1 MKTLYRQVRSSVQI
15 DRILLDGNF
24 SMCDIFNPF
33 YMLHLPFCL
42 AYLVVQVFWSFL
54 HNIRCQIIKQLN
66 LIEQWVSLSQ
76 SSALVLAQ
84 QNFTSS
90 PHCQYL
96 FTIYNYRKSHHLVP
110 SVLSIYTVQM
120 VNNLLLHC
128 YADDT
133 SLYLQNFIN
142 SLSGN
147 VVQLNES
154 K

>member
-1 MKTLYRQVRSSVQI
+1 M
-15 DRILLDGNF
+15 
-24 SMCDIFNPF
+24 
-33 YMLHLPFCL
+33 
-42 AYLVVQVFWSFL
+42 
-54 HNIRCQIIKQLN
+54 
-66 LIEQWVSLSQ
+66 EQWVSLSQ
-76 SSALVLAQ
+76 SSALLLTQ
-84 QNFTSS
+84 WSFTSS

-133 SLYLQNFIN
+133 SLYVQNFN
-142 SLSGN
+142 SLTSGN
-147 VVQLNES
+147 VQLNES